1 MICET
6 MEEQNKCFFKILQS
20 VPSCESHWEW
30 VDLSCNIVAY
40 VSPLTLFPGMS
51 VALVVLHWSTNPS
64 AVLPPWYQCEKTA
77 SFRPLGSYTGR
88 PPINCQTN
96 CVAAEESGGT
106 LIVESQALVIHI
118 CSLLQALFG
127 LISTFEL
134 GHVISSSISLVQLSL

>member
-1 MICET
+1 MLCYHHGINVRK
-6 MEEQNKCFFKILQS
+6 QLLSGHSALIL
-20 VPSCESHWEW
+20 
-30 VDLSCNIVAY
+30 A
-40 VSPLTLFPGMS
+40 
-51 VALVVLHWSTNPS
+51 A
-64 AVLPPWYQCEKTA
+64 
-77 SFRPLGSYTGR
+77 
-88 PPINCQTN
+88 PINCQTN